1 MAQTETQAFSV
12 KIFSP
17 FETFYE
23 GAATSLS
30 ANSATGPFDVLF
42 DHANFISL
50 LLPGDIILHTP
61 YGLRSYPIQRGILK
75 VHNNY
80 ALVFANV

>member
-1 MAQTETQAFSV
+1 MDDTKVFNV

-23 GAATSLS
+23 GLASSLS
-30 ANSATGPFDVLF
+30 ARSASGPFDILF

-50 LLPGDIILHTP
+50 LQAGDVRMQTP
-61 YGLRSYPIQRGILK
+61 YGARKYPIRRGIVK
-75 VHNNY
+75 VHNNSV
-80 ALVFANV
+80 LIFANV